1 MRNSNDTSGVRKMQ
15 AGQVRQKWLDLASGN
30 PLANLQA
37 CHKEALWGEWC
48 LLKWTGIF
56 SYFWWVCR
64 DELQR
69 RERSRKHFRWE
80 FIGLSTFSF
89 TSNSRVN
96 TEYTVTLMHSWA
108 SCVIFHSSKW
118 PFERHRSTLKA
129 IKWLSIMRG
138 YDHGLKCHAQVPQDT
153 KGFQWGAQADTA
165 WRHKWS
171 SLCPAE
177 PAPFIWRE
185 IDFMAIILISRK
197 LWGAGKWSIDLTLN
211 CQYQAWRARLS
222 LGKAGRGRAKLKRR

>member
-1 MRNSNDTSGVRKMQ
+1 MTGFGQWKPSGQSAGLSQGSALGWVVSGVCSSELVSFLISDWFVEMSYR
-15 AGQVRQKWLDLASGN
+15 GGRDLGNTSDESSLGLVRFHLLLTPESILNILWLSCVPG
-30 PLANLQA
+30 
-37 CHKEALWGEWC
+37 
-48 LLKWTGIF
+48 
-56 SYFWWVCR
+56 
-64 DELQR
+64 R
-69 RERSRKHFRWE
+69 R
-80 FIGLSTFSF
+80 
-89 TSNSRVN
+89 
-96 TEYTVTLMHSWA
+96 
-108 SCVIFHSSKW
+108 VIFHSSKW
-118 PFERHRSTLKA
+118 PFERHGSALKA
-129 IKWLSIMRG
+129 LKWLSIMRG

-197 LWGAGKWSIDLTLN
+197 LWGAGKWSMDLTLN